1 MIAQLISLF
10 GLLSPLAQSEREI
23 RAILES
29 VPQIPTGET
38 IQAIVRTDGGYA
50 VTTSHYTMQVGVE
63 YFPNQHPGPVPFELH
78 FGDLIR
84 E

>member
-10 GLLSPLAQSEREI
+10 GLLSPFAQSQRELQ
-23 RAILES
+23 AILENCS
-29 VPQIPTGET
+29 TIPTGEM
-38 IQAIVRTDGGYA
+38 IQSVVRTDGGY
-50 VTTSHYTMQVGVE
+50 VVVTSHYTMQVGVE
-63 YFPNQHPGPVPFELH
+63 YFPNKHPGPVPFELH